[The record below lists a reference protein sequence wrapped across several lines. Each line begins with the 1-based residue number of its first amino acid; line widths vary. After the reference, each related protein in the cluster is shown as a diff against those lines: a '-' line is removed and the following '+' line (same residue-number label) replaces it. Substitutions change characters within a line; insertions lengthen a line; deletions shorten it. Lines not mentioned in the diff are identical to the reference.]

1 MLHGNWYRRK
11 EDRKHYKNIR
21 TCIVLDRVLSKGL
34 IEKISDVNYQM
45 VYSVRECS
53 GSEGVSKS
61 PGGWSRRRR
70 MPEDGQIRMRRKSC
84 RPLIFKVEF
93 SH

>member
-21 TCIVLDRVLSKGL
+21 TCIVLDWVLRKGL
-34 IEKISDVNYQM
+34 IDKISHVNYQM
-45 VYSVRECS
+45 VYDVKECS

-61 PGGWSRRRR
+61 PGGLYRHVCAHIVYVCILH
-70 MPEDGQIRMRRKSC
+70 MCVHM
-84 RPLIFKVEF
+84 
-93 SH
+93 